1 VLSQATY
8 LIYYNRKVKECK
20 CFFEKNKTFFNFFL

>member
-1 VLSQATY
+1 

-20 CFFEKNKTFFNFFL
+20 SFFEKNETFFNLFL